1 MKRNL
6 YLFASVFMSVSA
18 VLTAQAQQRDKV
30 LNVHVVTQAGVGL
43 EGQQV
48 NVEQTDYQLNYNP
61 MTLDANG
68 KCSMKIYP
76 GNHRVTVERSGFNTA
91 DTTFSVGADESGK
104 DIDLVL
110 IEKTRNP
117 FALNASCAYDAYT
130 GKNHVTLHWNTEKPA
145 FFDDFESY
153 SPFAIT
159 FGDWTGID
167 GDHLMTAALSGDY
180 PNRGVFQYAQIMN
193 PLEVEPMWYYDY
205 PILRAYSGKQYVGF
219 VRTQTGDAND
229 DWLISPEIT
238 VGTDNILSFYAKAA
252 DKYPEKFI
260 VYVTT
265 KTDNPSADDFTQIS
279 TGNYESVDYKGWH
292 YKEYDLAQYAQ
303 QKVKIAVRYVG
314 EANNGGAFMLML
326 DDFYVGQPESGSAS
340 DSKALSAPAG
350 RMHAK
355 RAPQRSAANPNED
368 FDIYIDGNKVGT
380 TDEYTYTLDDV
391 AEGTHTL
398 GVKATYLAAQSDMT
412 TTTVSVSTA
421 DYAALTANVS
431 ADSKLSVDGQTVNV
445 LSLGNGELYPVI
457 VKNGVAALKMLPKG
471 NYQVGVEKGAFK
483 ACQKTVSLTADTS
496 FDMTLE
502 DDVLTPYNI
511 TADVSQGADG
521 NTQAVVRWNQV
532 LGFSDS
538 FETYDDFATGE
549 FGGWKSLDVDKL
561 PVYPI
566 ALGTQT
572 NIVSFPGSG
581 TASSPK
587 AIAPMVFNPWK
598 TSPAMLPT
606 DQAMQA
612 PDGEKYVVFFSPQ
625 GGKADKWLISPLLDI
640 YDDYDFKVTA
650 KSYDGTSYPETLE
663 FAVSEGGDTPDD
675 FTTLSTA
682 ARMPGDHWTQY
693 STSLAD
699 YAGKKIRLGV
709 HYVSYDTFFAQLDD
723 VKVGPA
729 DGGNTAVDYGNVVR
743 YDIYLDGKKVGE
755 STTATFTISNVP
767 AGSHTVGVVAVYKNS
782 VSEMGTY
789 NIVASGIGSVRL
801 EPMSADAEVYDVFGR
816 KINAK
821 LQSLP
826 RGVYVVK
833 SGNSVRKVSR

>member
-1 MKRNL
+1 MKSNL
-6 YLFASVFMSVSA
+6 YLFAFAFMSASA
-18 VLTAQAQQRDKV
+18 ASTAQAQQRDKV

-48 NVEQTDYQLNYNP
+48 NVEQTDYQLNYSP
-61 MTLDANG
+61 ATLDANG
-68 KCSMKIYP
+68 SCSMKVYP
-76 GNHRVTVERSGFNTA
+76 GNHRLVVERSGFNTA
-91 DTTFSVGADESGK
+91 DTTFAVGADEAGK
-104 DIDLVL
+104 DINLVL
-110 IEKTRNP
+110 TEKTRTP
-117 FALNASCAYDAYT
+117 FALTASCVYDAYT
-130 GKNHVTLHWNTEKPA
+130 GRNHVAMQWNTEKPA

-167 GDHLMTAALSGDY
+167 ADHLMTAALSGDY

-193 PLEVEPMWYYDY
+193 PLAVEPMWYYDY

-219 VRTQTGDAND
+219 VRTQSGEANN

-238 VGTDNILSFYAKAA
+238 VGTDNILSFCAKAA

-279 TGNYESVDYKGWH
+279 AGNYETVDYKGWH
-292 YKEYDLAQYAQ
+292 YKEYDLSAYAH
-303 QKVKIAVRYVG
+303 QKVKIAVRYIS

-326 DDFYVGQPESGSAS
+326 DDFYVGQPDVENAAYSA
-340 DSKALSAPAG
+340 ALCSPAG
-350 RMHAK
+350 RV
-355 RAPQRSAANPNED
+355 RAQRVPQRSAANPNED
-368 FDIYIDGNKVGT
+368 FDIYLDGTKVGT
-380 TDEYTYTLDDV
+380 TDDYTYTLDDV
-391 AEGTHTL
+391 PEGTHTL
-398 GVKATYLAAQSDMT
+398 GVRATYLAAQSETT

-421 DYAALTANVS
+421 GYAALTANVS
-431 ADSKLSVDGQTVNV
+431 ADSKLSVEGLAVNV
-445 LSLGNGELYPVI
+445 LSLDNGNLYPVS

-471 NYQVGVEKGAFK
+471 NYQVSVEKGAYK
-483 ACQKTVSLTADTS
+483 ACQKTLALSADTS

-511 TADVSQGADG
+511 TADLAQGADG
-521 NTQAVVRWNQV
+521 NTQAVLRWNQV

-549 FGGWKSLDVDKL
+549 FGGWKSIDVDKL

-566 ALGTQT
+566 ALGSQT

-581 TASSPK
+581 TASAPT

-606 DQAMQA
+606 DIAMQA
-612 PDGEKYVVFFSPQ
+612 PTGDKYVVFFSPQ

-675 FTTLSTA
+675 FTMLSTA
-682 ARMPGDHWTQY
+682 ARIPGDHWTQY

-699 YAGKKIRLGV
+699 YAGKKVRVGV

-729 DGGNTAVDYGNVVR
+729 DGSSAAVDYGNVVK
-743 YDIYLDGKKVGE
+743 YNIYLDGNKVGE
-755 STTATFTISNVP
+755 SATSTFTIANVP
-767 AGSHTVGVVAVYKNS
+767 AGSHTIGVEAVYKNS

-789 NIVASGIGSVRL
+789 EIVVNGIENVRL
-801 EPMSADAEVYDVFGR
+801 DTMPADAEVYDVAGR
-816 KINAK
+816 KINAGVR
-821 LQSLP
+821 SLP
-826 RGVYVVK
+826 RGVYVLK
-833 SGNSVRKVSR
+833 SGNAVRKVSK